1 MRKIFALFWGVSELI
16 FEKQYTLN
24 LSFINNL
31 KGW

>member
-1 MRKIFALFWGVSELI
+1 MRKIFALVLGVSELI

-31 KGW
+31 KG

>member
-1 MRKIFALFWGVSELI
+1 MRKIFALIWGVSELI